1 MGTALLVSGPPGS
14 GKTTLIRTVLGDL
27 SAQAGGFLTEEIREG
42 GERIAFRVMTLDGRS
57 GILAAVRARGGP
69 QVGRYH
75 VDVPTFEAIG
85 IVALEAAT
93 AAADLV
99 VVDEIGKME
108 LCSPRF
114 LPALEAALASAKPLL
129 GSILHAPHP
138 VTDAIKR
145 RPEVELYR
153 LSVRNRNDL
162 AEAIAARLQTELGLL
177 ARVPP
182 ESSPIIDLSR
192 ESRPISREPRENS
205 P

>member
-14 GKTTLIRTVLGDL
+14 GKTTLIRTVLGQL
-27 SAQAGGFLTEEIREG
+27 AARAEGFLTEEVREG
-42 GERIAFRVMTLDGRS
+42 GERIAFRLTTLDGQS
-57 GILAAVRARGGP
+57 GILATVRARGGP
-69 QVGRYH
+69 QVGRYR
-75 VDVPTFEAIG
+75 VDVPTLEALAIG
-85 IVALEAAT
+85 ALEAAT
-93 AAADLV
+93 AAADLI

-153 LSVRNRNDL
+153 LSIRNRNDL
-162 AEAIAARLQTELGLL
+162 AEAIAARLQTELGLP
-177 ARVPP
+177 AC
-182 ESSPIIDLSR
+182 
-192 ESRPISREPRENS
+192 EPRESNPS
-205 P
+205 AGLRPETHP